1 MIINGLYKRIP
12 HPLSESYADILIRA
26 SQNIKAAKRSRDDSL
41 IYEAYMALDVVVAD
55 LRERVGVWVVYP

>member
-12 HPLSESYADILIRA
+12 HPLSKSDADVLIRA

>member
-1 MIINGLYKRIP
+1 MIIYGLYKRIP
-12 HPLSESYADILIRA
+12 HPLSKSDADILIRA

-55 LRERVGVWVVYP
+55 LRERVGVLVVYP

>member
-12 HPLSESYADILIRA
+12 HPLSKSYADILIRA

-41 IYEAYMALDVVVAD
+41 IYEAHMALDVVVAD
-55 LRERVGVWVVYP
+55 LRERVGVLVVYP